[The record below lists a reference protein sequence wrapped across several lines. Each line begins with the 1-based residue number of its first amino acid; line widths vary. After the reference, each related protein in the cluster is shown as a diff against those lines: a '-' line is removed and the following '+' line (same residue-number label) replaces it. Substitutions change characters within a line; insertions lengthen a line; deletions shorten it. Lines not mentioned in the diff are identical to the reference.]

1 MIQFALILGSLI
13 GNFLSSLLFFMIFKR
28 FIAYLILKG
37 LIKCELSK
45 EEIIALTR
53 DGLARGNPDG
63 LLNGFLAA
71 WPVILI
77 GLAGAFIVL
86 TVVAFFGYATGI
98 CKSPP
103 RKRVTAFE
111 LE

>member
-1 MIQFALILGSLI
+1 
-13 GNFLSSLLFFMIFKR
+13 
-28 FIAYLILKG
+28 
-37 LIKCELSK
+37 LSK
-45 EEIIALTR
+45 DEITALTR
-53 DGLARGNPDG
+53 DGLARDNPDS

-71 WPVILI
+71 WPVVLI
-77 GLAGAFIVL
+77 VMAAAFVVL

-111 LE
+111 LD